1 MGNEENVTIN
11 NKSPFVSGGGMLNS
25 LLILTSN
32 CTTMFTGIIT
42 DIGHVRRIENRDDR
56 RFTIGTHYDAATIE
70 LGASIACNGVCLTVV
85 EKGNAAAENWF
96 AVDVS
101 AETLS
106 CTTLHSWQEGKAIN
120 LERPLKLGDELGG
133 HLVLGHVDGVGK
145 VLSITQEGD
154 SHRISFEAPR
164 ELSQFIAAK
173 GSVTIDGTSL
183 TVNTVKERTFSV
195 NIIPHS
201 WEYTTLGSLRDA
213 SEINIEIDMFARY
226 IARIVQHNNTL

>member
-11 NKSPFVSGGGMLNS
+11 NKSPFVSGGGVLNS
-25 LLILTSN
+25 LIILTSN
-32 CTTMFTGIIT
+32 YTTMFTGIIT

-164 ELSQFIAAK
+164 ELAQFIAAK